1 MEQYPIVPQHVK
13 AWCEKEQN
21 CRYKWSCKFSHC
33 GKDGVDWHKAGF
45 RKTEEQI
52 QAYINAMERGAPEAP
67 YYRPS
72 SDKQPPSPPRRNV
85 PRRVPQTD
93 PAQVTQVK
101 RGRDLSQERLQSR
114 ERRNALEGVIMEA
127 TEKLRDQ
134 KSTEEERATAIRE
147 IQRATEELKKEAMD
161 GAPRN

>member
-13 AWCEKEQN
+13 AWCEAGQN
-21 CRYKWSCKFSHC
+21 CRYRWSCKFIHC
-33 GKDGVDWHKAGF
+33 AKDGVEWHKAGF

-52 QAYINAMERGAPEAP
+52 QAYINALERGAPEAQ

-72 SDKQPPSPPRRNV
+72 ADKQPPSPPRRNV

-101 RGRDLSQERLQSR
+101 RGRDLSRERLNNR